1 MPFHEA
7 RRFHRKLPLIKSP
20 HPENAVH
27 LQGEGYFF
35 HFFHFVHFFLS
46 LTPKYHSGSRYKK
59 TAATIDVSG
68 ADTDARGTA
77 PAIDHGTNG
86 ATTITE
92 FSISIANF

>member
-1 MPFHEA
+1 MQCTLKVRGIF
-7 RRFHRKLPLIKSP
+7 
-20 HPENAVH
+20 
-27 LQGEGYFF
+27 Y
-35 HFFHFVHFFLS
+35 FFLS

-68 ADTDARGTA
+68 ADTDAKGTA

>member
-7 RRFHRKLPLIKSP
+7 RRFHRNLPLIKSP

-35 HFFHFVHFFLS
+35 HFLLS
-46 LTPKYHSGSRYKK
+46 LTAKYHSGSRYKK

-77 PAIDHGTNG
+77 PGIDHGTNG